1 MPSLVNHGEE
11 GQLCRMQAVREEF
24 TRAGV
29 LLLVL
34 ANQLRPHQR
43 LSIHST
49 TQSDTGKERD
59 SSPLLSGS

>member
-11 GQLCRMQAVREEF
+11 GQLCRLQAVREEF

-43 LSIHST
+43 LSIHT
-49 TQSDTGKERD
+49 TT
-59 SSPLLSGS
+59 